1 MKSGSKKIKNLANSF
16 LYSATFISY
25 LGFLFSGMI
34 NIGDIMKEK
43 VVTVDENSTVETAC
57 KIMGENHIG
66 SVVVT
71 RNDKPYGIFTERDLL
86 SKVITKGIDI
96 KKSTV
101 KDFTSEPIV
110 AINPDFHIREAAR
123 IMADLRIK
131 RLIVMKDEELIGI
144 FTAADLA
151 DVIARHSI
159 DF

>member
-1 MKSGSKKIKNLANSF
+1 
-16 LYSATFISY
+16 
-25 LGFLFSGMI
+25 
-34 NIGDIMKEK
+34 MKEK
-43 VVTVDENSTVETAC
+43 VVTVDENITVETAC
-57 KIMGENHIG
+57 KIMGENRIG

-96 KKSTV
+96 KKSIV

-110 AINPDFHIREAAR
+110 TINPDFHIRESAK

-131 RLIVMKDEELIGI
+131 RLVVMKDEELIGI

-151 DVIARHSI
+151 DVIARHPI